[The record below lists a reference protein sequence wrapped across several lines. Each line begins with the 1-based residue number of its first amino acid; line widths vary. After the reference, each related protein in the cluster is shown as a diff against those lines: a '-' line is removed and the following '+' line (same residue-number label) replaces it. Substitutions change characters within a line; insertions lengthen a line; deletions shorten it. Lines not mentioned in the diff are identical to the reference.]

1 MTTKYYVIAI
11 RWDDELKK
19 QIEYIA
25 GKFETYSNARIF
37 RDAYNNYYH
46 TNAIITEIKE

>member
-11 RWDDELKK
+11 RWDDELKE

-25 GKFETYSNARIF
+25 GKFETYSSSRIF
-37 RDAYNNYYH
+37 RDTYNNHYH
-46 TNAIITEIKE
+46 ANAVIAETKE